1 MTEPSRQILFHFG
14 SSHLVF
20 GSSFRSRNAT
30 SSEKNVKKQPSYANH
45 SKNQK
50 QLKYYIVMLKTS
62 TDNSM
67 LIRVKAM
74 KKEKKKLL
82 ANDKSNRKETTENIY
97 VYMGKF
103 TSFVSFLFIKE
114 AMSTIGFSYKTIW
127 MFAKTSTMCH
137 VPCSILLLSF
147 FSLKLRNWSF
157 NVHDAKHSYR
167 RNFSQKKKCMH
178 FEWEGFC

>member
-1 MTEPSRQILFHFG
+1 
-14 SSHLVF
+14 
-20 GSSFRSRNAT
+20 
-30 SSEKNVKKQPSYANH
+30 
-45 SKNQK
+45 
-50 QLKYYIVMLKTS
+50 MLKTS

-114 AMSTIGFSYKTIW
+114 AMSTIGFSYKTI
-127 MFAKTSTMCH
+127 
-137 VPCSILLLSF
+137 
-147 FSLKLRNWSF
+147 
-157 NVHDAKHSYR
+157 
-167 RNFSQKKKCMH
+167 
-178 FEWEGFC
+178 